1 MSMTLKD
8 IAQKH
13 VAKELWGFAPGRE
26 VKPVHFAN
34 KFFGALCGQSGSPG
48 EVAHMATAKRRP
60 GRSHLASV
68 DFRHDKAGLF
78 EVTSDAH
85 AEERLDSLRAALDL
99 VFDQDKAVY
108 PSDRT
113 YSFTLTHYALTSPDP
128 SDQGTGKF
136 LAAVLADDPDTRA
149 VDALREALSRR
160 DDPITRLVAP
170 LLPEITTLGDRLEPD
185 EKVRGIVSRSA
196 VLQNTRAAFT
206 RLAAHAEGL
215 EKTAFL
221 ERAVTLGVFGIVSH
235 VLNATDEASAGDIAP
250 LLLCASQPADDVR
263 EASRAAL
270 DRAVKNISRAFEQRL
285 EQLLRDRAED
295 ALDADGYRVL
305 MSDWLRTDDLS
316 HRDAKKFQEASALF
330 EQDFPLELAGVTDP
344 FSAFLRAAVPAAF
357 SVLGANTPDR
367 FVLALGRLGGLVF
380 PRAAGRGDKYTLP
393 AAGFYDMLVSA
404 LLDPGEEV
412 PASEFWD
419 RARSRFGLLCG
430 ANPYVDADR
439 LASRN
444 IRLVSE
450 PSLARNAAAVAE
462 ELALLGHA
470 RRYAD
475 GFTLV
480 RAAH

>member
-1 MSMTLKD
+1 MTIRE
-8 IAQKH
+8 IAREH

-48 EVAHMATAKRRP
+48 ALAHTATAKRRP

-68 DFRHDKAGLF
+68 DLRHEEAGRF
-78 EVTSDAH
+78 EVTSETH

-108 PSDRT
+108 PSERT

-136 LAAVLADDPDTRA
+136 LAAVLATDPDPRA
-149 VDALREALSRR
+149 VDALREALGRR

-170 LLPEITTLGDRLEPD
+170 LLPEEATLGNRPEPD
-185 EKVRGIVSRSA
+185 ERSRRIADRSA
-196 VLQNTRAAFT
+196 VLQNVRAAFT

-221 ERAVTLGVFGIVSH
+221 ERAVTLGVFGIVAH
-235 VLNATDEASAGDIAP
+235 VLNATDEASAGDLAP
-250 LLLCASQPADDVR
+250 LLLCAPQPADDVR

-270 DRAVKNISRAFEQRL
+270 DRAVKNIPRAFEQRL
-285 EQLLRDRAED
+285 GQLLRDRAED
-295 ALDADGYRVL
+295 ALDSDGYRAL
-305 MSDWLRTDDLS
+305 MADWLSTDGLGD
-316 HRDAKKFQEASALF
+316 RDAKKVREARALF
-330 EQDFPLELAGVTDP
+330 DQDFPLELAGAADP
-344 FSAFLRAAVPAAF
+344 FAAFLRAAVPAAF
-357 SVLGANTPDR
+357 NVLGANTPDR
-367 FVLALGRLGGLVF
+367 FVLALGRLGGLFF

-412 PASEFWD
+412 PAGEFWD
-419 RARSRFGLLCG
+419 RARDRFGLLCG
-430 ANPYVDADR
+430 ADPYADADR

-450 PSLARNAAAVAE
+450 PSLADNAAAVAE